1 MKATYKNKEKDNL
14 VNSIINEMKIVQD
27 LKEDNIIQYNRIYDC
42 LVAMDAVQDNNPNQ
56 YNDVLNAL
64 IQKARD
70 LTEEGLRELN
80 KKSNI

>member
-1 MKATYKNKEKDNL
+1 MKATYKNKEKDDL

-42 LVAMDAVQDNNPNQ
+42 LVAMDAVQDNNPDQ

-70 LTEEGLRELN
+70 LTEEGLKELYN
-80 KKSNI
+80 RNTK

>member
-1 MKATYKNKEKDNL
+1 
-14 VNSIINEMKIVQD
+14 
-27 LKEDNIIQYNRIYDC
+27 
-42 LVAMDAVQDNNPNQ
+42 VAMDAVQDNNPNQ

-80 KKSNI
+80 KKSNK